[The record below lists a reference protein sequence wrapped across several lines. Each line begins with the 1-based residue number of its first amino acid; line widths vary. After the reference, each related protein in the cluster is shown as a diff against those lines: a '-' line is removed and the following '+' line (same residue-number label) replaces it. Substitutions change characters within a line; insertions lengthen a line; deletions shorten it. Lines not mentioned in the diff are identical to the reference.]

1 MSTYVILQITMII
14 KGLNNLASTSSLV
27 SSPTILS
34 VVLFQFFHH
43 PELIS
48 ASRSFHCLFPLRRMH
63 STSVKM
69 SSQQTILSGFPSI
82 L

>member
-1 MSTYVILQITMII
+1 MSTYIILEITTII

-48 ASRSFHCLFPLRRMH
+48 AYRSLHCLFPLPRIL
-63 STSVKM
+63 SISVKM
-69 SSQQTILSGFPSI
+69 SPQQTILSGFPNI
-82 L
+82 P